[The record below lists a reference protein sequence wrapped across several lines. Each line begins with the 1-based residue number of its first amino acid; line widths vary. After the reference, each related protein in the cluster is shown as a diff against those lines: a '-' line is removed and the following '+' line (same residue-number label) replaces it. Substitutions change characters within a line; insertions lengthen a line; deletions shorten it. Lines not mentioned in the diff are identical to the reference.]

1 MVEADGFG
9 NKPLWLANSP
19 EEVLHLKLEED
30 DRMMGEEP
38 SVNQE
43 EKKDNMVLTTTT
55 TKQSGHG
62 GWLPSQADCC
72 HWSRDSVL

>member
-1 MVEADGFG
+1 MIHLMNKISVQVKDRAEWMVEADGFG

-38 SVNQE
+38 SVN
-43 EKKDNMVLTTTT
+43 
-55 TKQSGHG
+55 
-62 GWLPSQADCC
+62 
-72 HWSRDSVL
+72 